1 MYQQL
6 DLFGVLFELN
16 EIDKIRAGIEKLKE
30 FETIETCLCT
40 IEKAR
45 RFYVVKTNDFDKTFF
60 SSEELIEFVERGSTN
75 GWDVEFEN

>member
-6 DLFGVLFELN
+6 DLFGVLFELSAI
-16 EIDKIRAGIEKLKE
+16 EKIREGIGELKD

-40 IEKAR
+40 IEKSR
-45 RFYVVKTNDFDKTFF
+45 RFYVVKTNEFDKSFF
-60 SSEELIEFVERGSTN
+60 SADELMEFIERGSTN